1 MFGTCLL
8 VRVSELGETLGV
20 GGGELVF
27 ESGEAPGR
35 PGGVGCLSTIG
46 VFALRS

>member
-1 MFGTCLL
+1 MG
-8 VRVSELGETLGV
+8 VVGVSEGIGSLAEMGV
-20 GGGELVF
+20 GWGELVF